1 VVGHVGKRRVTLFDS
16 KPQRGARVGDEVGA
30 YPESVDLEG
39 VEGNVVEDGIGEVP
53 DPDGKKG
60 RGKVPSQTGV
70 EASGRR
76 HRSPDMDL
84 DFGVEQRPKER
95 EPLDMVH
102 MQVTEEDVNS
112 LRSGQCVAQTTDSTA
127 RI

>member
-1 VVGHVGKRRVTLFDS
+1 
-16 KPQRGARVGDEVGA
+16 
-30 YPESVDLEG
+30 
-39 VEGNVVEDGIGEVP
+39 
-53 DPDGKKG
+53 
-60 RGKVPSQTGV
+60 
-70 EASGRR
+70 
-76 HRSPDMDL
+76 MDL